1 MDGGATGGRTQHTE
15 IPKFI
20 HRGSRN
26 ARNNR
31 NGRTTSESASRERS
45 CAAVGLSL
53 RSPESSATHAS
64 LAYDCLRHMTVR
76 AAKRVEHVK
85 RLRALELGLKE
96 H

>member
-1 MDGGATGGRTQHTE
+1 MRRSDAKWMAAPPEGEHSTR
-15 IPKFI
+15 KF
-20 HRGSRN
+20 HN
-26 ARNNR
+26 ACNNR

-85 RLRALELGLKE
+85 RLRT
-96 H
+96 